1 MHMHKFVVL
10 KIGDTMK
17 IILGSQSEGRKQMM
31 EEMGYEFEVM
41 AADIDEKAIRHTR
54 PRELVLALAN
64 AKADALL
71 PRIKEPALLI
81 TADQVVAWKDEIRE
95 KPGDETQAK
104 GYLRTYHE
112 APAECVNG
120 IAVTNTATGKRVSRV
135 NVSKV
140 FFRRI
145 PEDVIDNVMEEFDV
159 FSHAGGFSITSRLLN
174 PYVEHIEGTIDSVI
188 GLPKE
193 LTKQM
198 IKEVAE

>member
-1 MHMHKFVVL
+1 
-10 KIGDTMK
+10 
-17 IILGSQSEGRKQMM
+17 MM

-41 AADIDEKAIRHTR
+41 ASNIDEKAIRHKN

-71 PRIKEPALLI
+71 LRITEPAILI

-95 KPGDETQAK
+95 KPESEEEAREF
-104 GYLRTYHE
+104 LRTYHE

-120 IAVTNTATGKRVSRV
+120 IAVTNTATGKRVTAV
-135 NVSKV
+135 DVSKV

-145 PEDVIDNVMEEFDV
+145 PEDVIDKVMEEFDV
-159 FSHAGGFSITSRLLN
+159 FSHAGGFSITSLLLN
-174 PYVEHIEGTIDSVI
+174 PYIEHIEGTIDSVI

-198 IKEVAE
+198 IKKVTE